1 MPLEKSSIEQDR
13 IARHKTALRRY
24 ALSRPLSL
32 ALASGVV
39 SKSTSVFDYGCGRG
53 SDVRFLQKAGISA
66 NGWDPHFKPDE
77 QIKTADCVNL
87 GYVLN
92 VIENLSERSDTLRRA
107 YELARNVLIVSVR
120 VDTALGE
127 SEGFSDGVLTRAG
140 TFQKLFTQ
148 DEFREYL
155 RSNLGRT
162 PHMAS
167 LGVAYVF
174 KTEKAEAK
182 YLAEVSILR
191 PKLIQP
197 SVLTQFANDRIARKY
212 IELTMKLGRPPV
224 PSEFKSLEKLVE
236 RFGPVARI
244 ERITLRALEPYT
256 LASIRENRRES
267 LLTYLAMMQIQG
279 MKLPP
284 VRLLPDD
291 VQADMK
297 MFWPRYE
304 AANDAGRE
312 FLFQL
317 GKPGFVRAA
326 CSNAPVGK
334 RLPEDF
340 YLHKSGESQLPAHLV
355 LLLFAA
361 RQVVGEVD
369 YDLIKIALDGRK
381 VSFLKYREFES
392 IAHPELLYSVRVY
405 LPTASFS
412 IRDYSK
418 SANPPVLHRK
428 DSLVDSLHPRYE
440 EFAALTVQE
449 EKLGLLSRIDIG
461 TRERWNAILAEH
473 GVRIIDHSLIPNN
486 SGEPDSI
493 QAG

>member
-1 MPLEKSSIEQDR
+1 MEQEQ
-13 IARHKTALRRY
+13 IARHKTALQRY

-32 ALASGVV
+32 ALSSGIV
-39 SKSTSVFDYGCGRG
+39 SKDTSVFDYGCGRG

-66 NGWDPHFKPDE
+66 SGWDPHFKPGE
-77 QIKTADCVNL
+77 EIKAADCVNL

-92 VIENLSERSDTLRRA
+92 VIENLSERSDTLRQA
-107 YELARNVLIVSVR
+107 YDLAHDVLIVSVR
-120 VDTALGE
+120 VDTTLGAAE
-127 SEGFSDGVLTRAG
+127 EFSDGVLTRTG
-140 TFQKLFTQ
+140 SFQKLFTQ

-155 RSNLGRT
+155 RSNLGKT

-174 KTEKAEAK
+174 KTEKAEAE
-182 YLAEVSILR
+182 YLANCSIFR

-197 SVLTQFANDRIARKY
+197 SVLTQFAKDRIAKKY
-212 IELTMKLGRPPV
+212 IELTKSLGRPPV
-224 PSEFKSLEKLVE
+224 SSEFKSLDRLVE
-236 RFGPVARI
+236 RFGSVPRI
-244 ERITLRALEPYT
+244 ERIALRVLEPTT
-256 LASIRENRRES
+256 LASIRESRRES
-267 LLTYLAMMQIQG
+267 LLTYLAMMQLQG

-284 VRLLPDD
+284 IRLLPDEI
-291 VQADMK
+291 QADMK

-304 AANDAGRE
+304 AANDAGRD

-317 GKPGFVRAA
+317 GKPGFVREA
-326 CSNAPVGK
+326 CSKAPVGK

-340 YLHKSGESQLPAHLV
+340 YLHKSGESQLRAPLV

-369 YDLIKIALDGRK
+369 YDVIKIALDGKK

-412 IRDYSK
+412 IRDYTK
-418 SANPPVLHRK
+418 STNPPVLHRK
-428 DSLVDSLHPRYE
+428 DGLVDSLHPRYE
-440 EFAALTVQE
+440 EFAALTLQE
-449 EKLGLLSRIDIG
+449 EKLGLLSRVDIG
-461 TRERWNAILAEH
+461 TREGWNAILAEH
-473 GVRIIDHSLIPNN
+473 GVRVIDHSLIPNL
-486 SGEPDSI
+486 SREPS
-493 QAG
+493 